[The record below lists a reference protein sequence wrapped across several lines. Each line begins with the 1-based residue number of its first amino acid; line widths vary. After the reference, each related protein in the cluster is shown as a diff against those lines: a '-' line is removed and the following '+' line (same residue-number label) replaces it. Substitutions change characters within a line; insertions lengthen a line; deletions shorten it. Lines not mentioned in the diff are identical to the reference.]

1 MLSTDDFQQL
11 QSENELLKIQLNDIS
26 EMINIREEEVDILR
40 KKAANAILLQST
52 LEGNLNQIAQM
63 QLIIGEQQKKA
74 AGALRR
80 ETAMEEE
87 VIRSI
92 EMEKSYYTLQ
102 EKLDSNK
109 AALKD
114 LDNELAETASLYRQ
128 LSESMSRVAELES
141 SLEMVQLE
149 NMRLKDMLERLTK
162 QGQSNLPWLYLQ
174 LPLLN
179 NGEWKAGFLSLQF
192 TIIVNLKNNPVI

>member
-40 KKAANAILLQST
+40 KKASSAVLLQST

-63 QLIIGEQQKKA
+63 QLLIGEQQKKA
-74 AGALRR
+74 AGALKR

-114 LDNELAETASLYRQ
+114 LDTELAETASLYRQ
-128 LSESMSRVAELES
+128 LSATMSRVAELES
-141 SLEMVQLE
+141 SLEMIQLE
-149 NMRLKDMLERLTK
+149 NMRLKDKLERLTK
-162 QGQSNLPWLYLQ
+162 QDPGNL
-174 LPLLN
+174 
-179 NGEWKAGFLSLQF
+179 S
-192 TIIVNLKNNPVI
+192 

>member
-1 MLSTDDFQQL
+1 MLSTGDLQQL

-40 KKAANAILLQST
+40 KKAANAVLLQST

-63 QLIIGEQQKKA
+63 QLLIGEEQRKA
-74 AGALRR
+74 AGATRR

-92 EMEKSYYTLQ
+92 EIEKSYYTLQ
-102 EKLDSNK
+102 EELDSNK
-109 AALKD
+109 VALKD

-141 SLEMVQLE
+141 RLEMIQLE
-149 NMRLKDMLERLTK
+149 NMRLKDKLEKLSK
-162 QGQSNLPWLYLQ
+162 QDLSK
-174 LPLLN
+174 LL
-179 NGEWKAGFLSLQF
+179 
-192 TIIVNLKNNPVI
+192 

>member
-1 MLSTDDFQQL
+1 MLSTGDLQQL

-40 KKAANAILLQST
+40 KKAANSVLLQST
-52 LEGNLNQIAQM
+52 LEGNLNQITQM
-63 QLIIGEQQKKA
+63 QLLIGEEQRKA
-74 AGALRR
+74 AGATRR

-102 EKLDSNK
+102 EQLDSNK

-114 LDNELAETASLYRQ
+114 LDNELAETATLYRQ

-141 SLEMVQLE
+141 SLEMIQLE
-149 NMRLKDMLERLTK
+149 NMRLKDKLEKLSK
-162 QGQSNLPWLYLQ
+162 QNLSE
-174 LPLLN
+174 LP
-179 NGEWKAGFLSLQF
+179 
-192 TIIVNLKNNPVI
+192 

>member
-40 KKAANAILLQST
+40 KKAASAVLLQST

-63 QLIIGEQQKKA
+63 QLLIGEQQKKA
-74 AGALRR
+74 AGALKR

-128 LSESMSRVAELES
+128 LSATMSRVAELES
-141 SLEMVQLE
+141 SLEMIQLE
-149 NMRLKDMLERLTK
+149 NMRLKDKLERLTK
-162 QGQSNLPWLYLQ
+162 QDPGNL
-174 LPLLN
+174 
-179 NGEWKAGFLSLQF
+179 S
-192 TIIVNLKNNPVI
+192 

>member
-1 MLSTDDFQQL
+1 MLSTGDLQQL
-11 QSENELLKIQLNDIS
+11 QSENELLKIQLNDIN
-26 EMINIREEEVDILR
+26 EIINIREEEVEILR
-40 KKAANAILLQST
+40 KKAANSVLLQST

-63 QLIIGEQQKKA
+63 QLIIGEEQRKA
-74 AGALRR
+74 AGASRR

-102 EKLDSNK
+102 EQLDSNK

-128 LSESMSRVAELES
+128 LSASMSRVAELES
-141 SLEMVQLE
+141 SLEMIQLE
-149 NMRLKDMLERLTK
+149 NMRLKDKLEKLSK
-162 QGQSNLPWLYLQ
+162 LDINNLP
-174 LPLLN
+174 
-179 NGEWKAGFLSLQF
+179 
-192 TIIVNLKNNPVI
+192 

>member
-1 MLSTDDFQQL
+1 MLSTDDLQQL

-40 KKAANAILLQST
+40 KKVANAVLLQST

-63 QLIIGEQQKKA
+63 QLLIGEEQRKA
-74 AGALRR
+74 AGATRR

-92 EMEKSYYTLQ
+92 EIEKSYYTLQ
-102 EKLDSNK
+102 EELDSNK
-109 AALKD
+109 VALKD

-141 SLEMVQLE
+141 RLEMIQLE
-149 NMRLKDMLERLTK
+149 NMRLKDKLEKLSK
-162 QGQSNLPWLYLQ
+162 QDLSK
-174 LPLLN
+174 LL
-179 NGEWKAGFLSLQF
+179 
-192 TIIVNLKNNPVI
+192 

>member
-1 MLSTDDFQQL
+1 MLSTGDLQQL
-11 QSENELLKIQLNDIS
+11 QSENELLKIQLNDIN
-26 EMINIREEEVDILR
+26 EMINIREEEVEILR
-40 KKAANAILLQST
+40 KKAANSVLLQST

-63 QLIIGEQQKKA
+63 QLIIGEEQRKA
-74 AGALRR
+74 AGASRR

-102 EKLDSNK
+102 EQLDSNK

-128 LSESMSRVAELES
+128 LSASMSRVAELES
-141 SLEMVQLE
+141 SLEMIQLE
-149 NMRLKDMLERLTK
+149 NMRLKDKLEILSK
-162 QGQSNLPWLYLQ
+162 PGINNLP
-174 LPLLN
+174 
-179 NGEWKAGFLSLQF
+179 
-192 TIIVNLKNNPVI
+192 

>member
-40 KKAANAILLQST
+40 KKAANAIMLQST

-149 NMRLKDMLERLTK
+149 NMRLKDKLERLTK
-162 QGQSNLPWLYLQ
+162 QGQSNLP
-174 LPLLN
+174 
-179 NGEWKAGFLSLQF
+179 
-192 TIIVNLKNNPVI
+192 

>member
-1 MLSTDDFQQL
+1 MLSTGDLQQL

-40 KKAANAILLQST
+40 KKAANAVLLQST

-63 QLIIGEQQKKA
+63 QLLIGEEQRKA
-74 AGALRR
+74 AGATRR

-92 EMEKSYYTLQ
+92 EIEKSYYTLQ
-102 EKLDSNK
+102 EELDSNK
-109 AALKD
+109 VALKN
-114 LDNELAETASLYRQ
+114 LNNELAETASLYRQ

-141 SLEMVQLE
+141 SLEMIQLE
-149 NMRLKDMLERLTK
+149 NMRLKDKLEKLSK
-162 QGQSNLPWLYLQ
+162 QDLSK
-174 LPLLN
+174 LL
-179 NGEWKAGFLSLQF
+179 
-192 TIIVNLKNNPVI
+192 

>member
-1 MLSTDDFQQL
+1 MLSTGDLQQL

-40 KKAANAILLQST
+40 KKAANAVLLQST

-63 QLIIGEQQKKA
+63 QLLIGEEQRKA
-74 AGALRR
+74 AGATRR

-92 EMEKSYYTLQ
+92 EIEKSYYTLQ
-102 EKLDSNK
+102 EELDSNK
-109 AALKD
+109 VALKD

-141 SLEMVQLE
+141 SLEMIQLE
-149 NMRLKDMLERLTK
+149 NMRLKDKLEKLSK
-162 QGQSNLPWLYLQ
+162 QDLSNLP
-174 LPLLN
+174 
-179 NGEWKAGFLSLQF
+179 
-192 TIIVNLKNNPVI
+192 